1 MRPTLRSNTP
11 SNVHANV
18 HVNVHPSVPAN
29 VHPNLPANVH
39 PTLPANV
46 HADAQPSKVL
56 EPSSLSGVGS
66 QLDAIVDGEDE
77 PRATGRIS
85 DANLA
90 IVEDAFVKVQEL
102 AKDTAAK
109 TKLSPSQVI
118 DLWTSSNQRTHV
130 KANMWNLYG
139 SYFKENQEEEL
150 GRLPAG
156 KHNTAVAK
164 MLAD

>member
-1 MRPTLRSNTP
+1 MSW
-11 SNVHANV
+11 
-18 HVNVHPSVPAN
+18 
-29 VHPNLPANVH
+29 
-39 PTLPANV
+39 
-46 HADAQPSKVL
+46 
-56 EPSSLSGVGS
+56 SGVGS
-66 QLDAIVDGEDE
+66 QSDEIVDGEDQ

-90 IVEDAFVKVQEL
+90 IVEEAFVKVQEL

-156 KHNTAVAK
+156 KHNSAVAK
-164 MLAD
+164 ILAD